1 MTAANDNPPVDPED
15 PLAEI
20 AAESTQDSTPSKSLY
35 GDKKTKE
42 TPTREP
48 AHDRSAAV
56 PPAGS
61 KSPQPRPPKE

>member
-1 MTAANDNPPVDPED
+1 MKGKQPEQPVDPED

-35 GDKKTKE
+35 GDKKTRE

-48 AHDRSAAV
+48 GHRGKGI
-56 PPAGS
+56 PPG
-61 KSPQPRPPKE
+61 KH

>member
-1 MTAANDNPPVDPED
+1 MNEPNPEEPVDPED

-35 GDKKTKE
+35 GDRKTQE

-48 AHDRSAAV
+48 GRKRNSEKL
-56 PPAGS
+56 PPAKKHS
-61 KSPQPRPPKE
+61 